1 MTNIRRL
8 KSSPDKWV
16 VYAIWLFMLG
26 WVTVG
31 FTVYDVGKYS
41 ILLLYVAAV
50 PFFKWISPRS
60 FSFVILPSVST
71 FFSIFVGLLKHV
83 PAMSIVSQA
92 ALQLL
97 AILFATGV
105 AALDWRKYLF
115 TLTKI
120 MVVISGP
127 IVLYGCYQVISRPI
141 HGPYSFLPVTNQQ
154 AYAIGGLQR
163 GWGAVPFS
171 RASSVFVE
179 PSDYGYFCLWLLV
192 LGLSA
197 SKGAWRYCAIGLSFV
212 GILASQSLTGGLGVV
227 VLILIYLAI
236 NPISIQTIRQ
246 IAIVVVFCTM
256 SVFAIQPLMPQA
268 FAKFTDRI
276 EQALTLDE
284 RADSGRI
291 DHIPACWEIFKDAP
305 IWGHGLASFNSADA
319 NGIDVTTMTYALL
332 LMERGS
338 VGTFLFLAPWV
349 MLGAK
354 SYMMA
359 ATDSFRTPALLFTA
373 LNLYTFATSSIVYFL
388 PFWLSL
394 AISASLAIKTYA
406 PATELAFKWNG
417 VNSLGE
423 PAEA

>member
-8 KSSPDKWV
+8 KSSPDQWV

-26 WVTVG
+26 WITVG

-41 ILLLYVAAV
+41 ILLLYIAAV

-60 FSFVILPSVST
+60 FSFLILPSVST

-83 PAMSIVSQA
+83 AVMSIVSQA
-92 ALQLL
+92 ALQVL
-97 AILFATGV
+97 AILFGAGV
-105 AALDWRKYLF
+105 AAIDWRKYLF

-120 MVVISGP
+120 MVIISAP
-127 IVLYGCYQVISRPI
+127 LVLYGCYQVVMRPI
-141 HGPYSFLPVTNQQ
+141 HGLYAFLPVTNQQ

-163 GWGAVPFS
+163 GWGKDPFT

-179 PSDYGYFCLWLLV
+179 PSDYGYYCLWLLV

-197 SKGAWRYCAIGLSFV
+197 SKGVWRYWAIGLSFV
-212 GILASQSLTGGLGVV
+212 GILASQSLTGGLGVAV
-227 VLILIYLAI
+227 VLLTYLAI
-236 NPISIQTIRQ
+236 NPISMQTIRQ
-246 IAIVVVFCTM
+246 IAIAVVFCTM
-256 SVFAIQPLMPQA
+256 SVFAVQPLMPRA

-284 RADSGRI
+284 EADSGRV

-338 VGTFLFLAPWV
+338 VGTFLFLVPWIMV
-349 MLGAK
+349 GAR

-359 ATDSFRTPALLFTA
+359 ATDAFRTPALLLTA

>member
-1 MTNIRRL
+1 
-8 KSSPDKWV
+8 
-16 VYAIWLFMLG
+16 MLG
-26 WVTVG
+26 WITVG

-41 ILLLYVAAV
+41 ILLLYIAAV

-60 FSFVILPSVST
+60 FSFVILPVVST
-71 FFSIFVGLLKHV
+71 FFSVVVGLLKHV

-92 ALQLL
+92 ALQGL
-97 AILFATGV
+97 AILFAAGV
-105 AALDWRKYLF
+105 AGLDWRKHLF
-115 TLTKI
+115 TLTKV
-120 MVVISGP
+120 MVAISGP
-127 IVLYGCYQVISRPI
+127 LVLYGCYQVVIRPI
-141 HGPYSFLPVTNQQ
+141 HGPYAFLPVTNQQ

-163 GWGAVPFS
+163 GWGADPFS
-171 RASSVFVE
+171 RASSLFVE

-197 SKGAWRYCAIGLSFV
+197 SKGAWRYWAIGLSFV
-212 GILASQSLTGGLGVV
+212 GILSSQSLTGGLGIVV
-227 VLILIYLAI
+227 VLLIYLAI
-236 NPISIQTIRQ
+236 NPISVQTIRQ

-284 RADSGRI
+284 RADSGRV

-338 VGTFLFLAPWV
+338 VGTFFFLAPWI
-349 MLGAK
+349 MLGAR
-354 SYMMA
+354 SYWMPSSD
-359 ATDSFRTPALLFTA
+359 TFRTPALLFTA

-394 AISASLAIKTYA
+394 AINASLVIKTYA
-406 PATELAFKWNG
+406 PATKLAFNWNG
-417 VNSLGE
+417 VDSLGQ